1 MSHSHGAFLHNIQR
15 NCIGPNQ
22 DLDQDM
28 GKGNLLA
35 KMNISTTM
43 LLLTL
48 NIHPWVMSHD
58 H

>member
-15 NCIGPNQ
+15 NCIGIGPNQ

-48 NIHPWVMSHD
+48 DIHL
-58 H
+58 